1 MSRRHIV
8 PTKCLL
14 AERMLAHVGLI
25 LISPGIGNLLCYLLG
40 VLPMRFFARLKIKAK
55 LGLLLG
61 LSAFALAVSIVA
73 AASFL
78 HQRMLAD
85 RIDKAR
91 SIVELVTGQAQ
102 ALENLV
108 RAGKLSREE
117 ALERFRTAVYGSW
130 YDNHHDYVMTF
141 FMDGVAIANGN
152 APDQQGTS
160 RLAAKDSNGKPM
172 VGSMIEV
179 VKDADEGTTEYMFPK
194 PGTKEPLPKLTYV
207 IKFKPWN
214 AVFGTGVWIDDIE
227 ADYRDALMKLGGI
240 GLIIMAAVAAIAVAM
255 NRNIAGGL
263 ARLKATMGRLA
274 AGDLGVEITETG
286 RGDEVGDMARTV
298 HVFKENAAAMRR
310 LEAEQAELK
319 SAAEAEKRRALAELA
334 ARFEARVRGI
344 VDAVS
349 HASADMQAMAKG
361 LSAAAEGT
369 RQQVHAVASGAS
381 EATANVETVAVAAE
395 ELAASIGEIARQVAQ
410 AAATAKQATTQG
422 QDTDR
427 SVASLAAAA
436 ERIGEVVALI
446 NDIASQTNLLA
457 LNATIEA
464 ARAGEAGKG
473 FAVVASEVKSLAT
486 QTAKATDDIR
496 TQIAS
501 IQGETQQAVGAIR
514 SISSTILAV
523 NEISSSIASAVEEQ
537 TAATSEISRNVQHAA
552 SGTREVSTNVS
563 GVSRASEQASVA
575 AQEAKRAADG
585 LAEQAQA
592 LRQEVDQ
599 FLATLRAA

>member
-1 MSRRHIV
+1 MH
-8 PTKCLL
+8 
-14 AERMLAHVGLI
+14 
-25 LISPGIGNLLCYLLG
+25 
-40 VLPMRFFARLKIKAK
+40 FFGRLRIKAK

-61 LSAFALAVSIVA
+61 LSALALLVSVLA

-78 HQRMLAD
+78 HQRMLTD
-85 RIDKAR
+85 RIDKMRA
-91 SIVELVTGQAQ
+91 IVEIVVGQAQ

-108 RAGKLSREE
+108 QAGKLSREE
-117 ALERFRTAVYGSW
+117 ALDRFRAAVYGSW

-141 FMDGVAIANGN
+141 FIDGVSIANGN

-160 RLAAKDSNGKPM
+160 RLAAKDANGKPM

-179 VKDADEGTTEYMFPK
+179 VKDADEGMTDYMFPK

-227 ADYRDALMKLGGI
+227 ADYRGALMKLGTI
-240 GLIIMAAVAAIAVAM
+240 GLLIMMAVAAIAFAM

-263 ARLKATMGRLA
+263 DRLKATMATLA
-274 AGDLGVEITETG
+274 AGDVAAEITGTD
-286 RGDEVGDMARTV
+286 RGDEIGDMARTV
-298 HVFKENAAAMRR
+298 QVFKENAAAMRR
-310 LEAEQAELK
+310 LEAERAELK
-319 SAAEAEKRRALAELA
+319 AAAEVEKRRALAELA

-344 VDAVS
+344 VEAVS
-349 HASADMQAMAKG
+349 HASGVMQAMAKG
-361 LSAAAEGT
+361 LSAAADGT
-369 RQQVHAVASGAS
+369 RQQVQAVASGAG

-395 ELAASIGEIARQVAQ
+395 ELSASIDEIARQVVQ
-410 AAATAKQATTQG
+410 AAATAKEAAAQG

-514 SISSTILAV
+514 SISSTILVV

-537 TAATSEISRNVQHAA
+537 TAATREITRNVQHAA
-552 SGTREVSTNVS
+552 GGTRDVSNHVS
-563 GVSRASEQASVA
+563 GVSRAIEQASTV

-585 LAEQAQA
+585 LAEQATA
-592 LRQEVDQ
+592 LREEVDQ

>member
-1 MSRRHIV
+1 M
-8 PTKCLL
+8 T
-14 AERMLAHVGLI
+14 
-25 LISPGIGNLLCYLLG
+25 IG
-40 VLPMRFFARLKIKAK
+40 PRMRFFARLKINAK

-61 LSAFALAVSIVA
+61 LSALALAVSVVA
-73 AASFL
+73 ASSIL

-85 RIDKAR
+85 RIDKMHA
-91 SIVELVTGQAQ
+91 IVEIVAGQAQ

-108 RAGKLSREE
+108 QAGKISREE
-117 ALERFRTAVYGSW
+117 ALDRFRTAVYGSW
-130 YDNHHDYVMTF
+130 YDNHHDYVITF

-160 RLAAKDSNGKPM
+160 RLAVKDTNGKPI
-172 VGSMIEV
+172 VGSMLDV
-179 VKDADEGTTEYMFPK
+179 VKDADEGIIDYMYPK

-207 IKFKPWN
+207 MKFKPWN
-214 AVFGTGVWIDDIE
+214 ALFGTGVWIDDIE
-227 ADYRDALMKLGGI
+227 ADYRAALMKLGSI
-240 GLIIMAAVAAIAVAM
+240 GLLIMVVLAAIAFAV
-255 NRNIAGGL
+255 NRNIASGL

-274 AGDLGVEITETG
+274 AGDLGAEITETR
-286 RGDEVGDMARTV
+286 RGDEIGDMARAV
-298 HVFKENAAAMRR
+298 QVFKENAAAMRR

-319 SAAEAEKRRALAELA
+319 ATAEAEKQRALAELA

-369 RQQVHAVASGAS
+369 RQQVQAVASGAS

-395 ELAASIGEIARQVAQ
+395 ELAASIGEIARQVGQ
-410 AAATAKQATTQG
+410 AAATAKEAATQG
-422 QDTDR
+422 QNTDR

-446 NDIASQTNLLA
+446 SDIASQTNLLA

-496 TQIAS
+496 AQITS
-501 IQGETQQAVGAIR
+501 IQGETKQAVGAIR

-537 TAATSEISRNVQHAA
+537 TAATREITRNVQQAA
-552 SGTREVSTNVS
+552 GGTREVSNHVS
-563 GVSRASEQASVA
+563 GVSRAVEEATAA
-575 AQEAKRAADG
+575 AQAGKRAADG
-585 LAEQAQA
+585 LADQAKA
-592 LRQEVDQ
+592 LRDEVDQ
-599 FLATLRAA
+599 FLAALRAA